1 MSVYAILFDQTLC
14 VGCRACEEACQ
25 QENGH
30 PPHEA
35 RRLDAD
41 SFTWVED
48 LGDDNY
54 ARHLC
59 MHCEN
64 PTCASVCPV
73 AALQKSP
80 LGPVTWSAERCIG
93 CRYCMLACPFH
104 VPRYEWDSPNPK
116 LRKCQMCFP
125 RVSAGQ
131 PTACS
136 AACPVGATVFGQRRT
151 LLEQA
156 HARVEADPETYMD
169 TVYGERE
176 AGGTSV
182 LMLLGRSVGAA
193 HLPGDVP
200 LYDLPRLTWSVLEK
214 LPLIIP
220 VWGVFLGGVYWLTQR
235 RQAVAR
241 AEGEGGR
248 EEVSR

>member
-25 QENGH
+25 QENH
-30 PPHEA
+30 QPPHQAEG
-35 RRLDAD
+35 LDAE
-41 SFTWVED
+41 SLTWVED
-48 LGDDNY
+48 LGDENY

-104 VPRYEWDSPNPK
+104 VPRYQWNSPNPE
-116 LRKCQMCFP
+116 LRKCQMCAH
-125 RVSAGQ
+125 RLAQGR
-131 PTACS
+131 PTAC
-136 AACPVGATVFGQRRT
+136 AEACPTGATTFGRRRT
-151 LLEQA
+151 LLREG
-156 HARVEADPETYMD
+156 RNRIESDPETYLE
-169 TVYGERE
+169 TIYGRQE

-182 LMLLGRSVGAA
+182 LMLLGRTCGTA
-193 HLPGDVP
+193 HLPANVP
-200 LYDLPRLTWSVLEK
+200 PYDLPRLTWGVLEK

-235 RQAVAR
+235 REAVAR
-241 AEGEGGR
+241 AEGAEKG
-248 EEVSR
+248 EQQ